1 MTSGP
6 AHEILY
12 ELHRRGVAVRRVG
25 DRIRFRPK
33 EAVPAELLERMREHK
48 PALLDLV
55 PAEWSPPEDLTD
67 GLILDER
74 TDAVAWRLYSRL
86 ADRELWLARDDRT
99 RAEIEAE
106 YPGVPVVTLAEI
118 PALRRKPPE
127 LLAAILAT
135 KGEFAGALV
144 TERLN

>member
-1 MTSGP
+1 MSTSLELLREIRRQKGILPSP
-6 AHEILY
+6 APPEPSELADRDPSAGEIL
-12 ELHRRGVAVRRVG
+12 EERRE
-25 DRIRFRPK
+25 P
-33 EAVPAELLERMREHK
+33 
-48 PALLDLV
+48 
-55 PAEWSPPEDLTD
+55 
-67 GLILDER
+67 
-74 TDAVAWRLYSRL
+74 VAWRLYSRL

-135 KGEFAGALV
+135 KGELTGARVLQ
-144 TERLN
+144 